1 MEGQKKQVAVSK
13 KSKSN
18 KNQQQSQMEQQTQQ
32 TRAALQ
38 EIISSLDEEQ
48 KKQSKFIT
56 IDKVI

>member
-18 KNQQQSQMEQQTQQ
+18 KKQQQPQMEQQTQQ

-38 EIISSLDEEQ
+38 EIISGLD
-48 KKQSKFIT
+48 
-56 IDKVI
+56 